1 MYDWGVHV
9 IDRTVKMIPERLR
22 RIYCDLKYITNREC
36 DDNVFI
42 HFTFESG
49 LTVRLEVD
57 TCHFIRLPLWNLYA
71 DHGTA
76 EIDSWNCD
84 GRMVRLSSWE
94 DKDTVPVMAGSGLS
108 KTMAPRGRETLK
120 ELPLPRFDF
129 DRNALYRNFVETCL
143 GTAQQTV
150 TADHAL
156 RVLRIMETCFRS
168 AREGRVIEFE

>member
-1 MYDWGVHV
+1 
-9 IDRTVKMIPERLR
+9 
-22 RIYCDLKYITNREC
+22 
-36 DDNVFI
+36 
-42 HFTFESG
+42 
-49 LTVRLEVD
+49 
-57 TCHFIRLPLWNLYA
+57 
-71 DHGTA
+71 
-76 EIDSWNCD
+76 
-84 GRMVRLSSWE
+84 
-94 DKDTVPVMAGSGLS
+94 
-108 KTMAPRGRETLK
+108 MAPRGRETLK